1 MDLERTVSLPYR
13 PPIESRA
20 LLEFLAGR
28 AVPGVEEVVDGTY
41 RRSVRLAGGPAL
53 IELRPGSDWIS
64 AGFRL
69 ADADDLADAIA
80 RCRRLLDLD
89 ANPGAIV
96 GALGDDP
103 LLGGSVRTRPG
114 LRSPGHVDP
123 PELAIRGVLGQQV
136 SLRAAAT
143 IAGRLVE
150 AHGERLPVPPNGS
163 ITHLFPLP
171 SRLAELDPGSLPM
184 PASRARALVAL
195 ARSLA
200 AGELALEPGDD
211 PSAVR
216 ARLVGL
222 PGIGPWTADY
232 IAMRGLGDRDVFPGE
247 DLWIRRA
254 LGLRSG
260 DRARVAALA
269 DRWRPYRAYAA
280 QHLWAR

>member
-1 MDLERTVSLPYR
+1 VDLERAVSLAYR

-28 AVPGVEEVVDGTY
+28 AVPGVEETVDGTY

-53 IELRPGSDWIS
+53 IELRPGPDRIS
-64 AGFRL
+64 ARFLL

-89 ANPGAIV
+89 ADPGAIV
-96 GALGDDP
+96 GALGDDR
-103 LLGGSVRTRPG
+103 LVGGSVRARPG

-123 PELAIRGVLGQQV
+123 PELAIRAVLGQQV

-150 AHGERLPVPPNGS
+150 AHGERLPVPNGS

-171 SRLAELDPGSLPM
+171 SRLAELDRGSLPM
-184 PASRARALVAL
+184 PAPRARALVAL

-200 AGELALEPGDD
+200 AGELALESGDD

-232 IAMRGLGDRDVFPGE
+232 IAMRGLGDRDLFPGE

-260 DRARVAALA
+260 DRARIAALA